1 MDDILVIGCGVSGL
15 TKAIQL
21 QEAMRGRPW
30 RVCIWAREPP
40 LQTTSSVAAAL
51 WYPYKVAAG
60 GRVDAWGRLAHA
72 TFVELARDPRS
83 GVRQRCGIE
92 LFRALQP
99 TDPPWRDVVHGFRH
113 ARPAELPQGYQDGF
127 VFTVPVIQMPVYLP
141 YLLTRFQVNGGRVEL
156 DHPLTSLD
164 EATTRSPIVVNCT
177 GLGARE
183 LVRDRHFHPSLG
195 QVVWVANPGLTQF
208 VLDDLDPAG
217 PTYIVPFDTYCVL
230 GGTDLAADWSAPR
243 PEVTEAI
250 LRRCEALEP
259 RLQGARVL
267 ASKIGL
273 RPVRVDE
280 AVRLERDRSVTDA
293 CVVHNY
299 GHGGAGVTLSWGC
312 AADVVGLV
320 QEALAER

>member
-15 TKAIQL
+15 TTAIQL

-83 GVRQRCGIE
+83 GVRLRRGIE
-92 LFRALQP
+92 LFRSPQP

-113 ARPAELPQGYQDGF
+113 ARPAELPQGYQGGF

-141 YLLTRFQVNGGRVEL
+141 YLLTRFQANGGRVEL

-243 PEVTEAI
+243 SEVTEAI

-273 RPVRVDE
+273 
-280 AVRLERDRSVTDA
+280 
-293 CVVHNY
+293 
-299 GHGGAGVTLSWGC
+299 
-312 AADVVGLV
+312 
-320 QEALAER
+320 